1 MERKTITRE
10 ELERFA
16 ASVLNKPE
24 DNRFTE
30 ETACAPEDI
39 GARVY
44 DAPVIF
50 VGSAE
55 DPLWER
61 IRERKAVGPV
71 WKSPREWLPAA
82 RSVISIFAP
91 FTHHVLASNGKD
103 PVLTGSAWLS
113 GYNVGGAL
121 IKKTGGETARWLREL
136 GYQAVC
142 PVVDSHFKSVS
153 APDSNPDLP
162 GLSYTSNWSERHAAF
177 VCGQG
182 TFGLS
187 RGLITRRGI
196 AGRFASVITDLELP
210 ADERV
215 YTDVY
220 EFCTMCGK
228 CAENC
233 PAKAISLEEGKKHYP
248 CNMWLNHM
256 GEVSGV
262 SESCGK
268 CQVNVPCMD
277 RIPAPAFR
285 HLSLLAEE

>member
-1 MERKTITRE
+1 MNRKD
-10 ELERFA
+10 LEAFI
-16 ASVLNKPE
+16 ASVLNDPA

-30 ETACAPEDI
+30 ETACAPEDA
-39 GARVY
+39 GAPVY
-44 DAPVIF
+44 DAPVVC
-50 VGSAE
+50 VGSAA
-55 DPLWER
+55 DPLW
-61 IRERKAVGPV
+61 IRVREEQAVGPV
-71 WKSPREWLPAA
+71 WKTPAEWLPEAK
-82 RSVISIFAP
+82 SVISIFAP
-91 FTHHVLASNGKD
+91 FTHHVLNSNAKD

-121 IKKTGGETARWLREL
+121 IKRAGKRTMEMLREL
-136 GYQAVC
+136 GYKAVC
-142 PVVDSHFKSVS
+142 PVVDEKFQSVS
-153 APDSNPDLP
+153 APGTNPDLP

-196 AGRFASVITDLELP
+196 AGRFSSVITDLELEP
-210 ADERV
+210 DVRV
-215 YTDVY
+215 YEGVY
-220 EFCTMCGK
+220 DFCTMCGR

-256 GEVSGV
+256 GEVSHV

-285 HLSLLAEE
+285 HLSLLPEE